1 MAERSGVESVI
12 AAFRGRNPA
21 PASLEAFSEDC
32 LELARHDPRNAGF
45 YVMLSLHA
53 RAFAEG
59 SEGAPLTA
67 DVALEAKNR
76 LIAQAER
83 VASALALGPEAK
95 LALLNDLAYAR
106 ASGR

>member
-1 MAERSGVESVI
+1 MSERSGIESVI

-21 PASLEAFSEDC
+21 PASLEAFAEDC
-32 LELARHDPRNAGF
+32 LGLARRDSRNAGF
-45 YVMLSLHA
+45 YLMLSLHA
-53 RAFAEG
+53 RALAEG

-76 LIAQAER
+76 IIVQAER
-83 VASALALGPEAK
+83 VASALELGPGAK
-95 LALLNDLAYAR
+95 LALLNDLAHAR